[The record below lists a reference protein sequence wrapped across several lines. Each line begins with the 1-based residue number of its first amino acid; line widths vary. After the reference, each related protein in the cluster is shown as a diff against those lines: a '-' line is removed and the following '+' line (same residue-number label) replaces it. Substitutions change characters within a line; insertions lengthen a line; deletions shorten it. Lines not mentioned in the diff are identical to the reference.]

1 MQDAYMK
8 QVLSALDSSDAVF
21 RYAWYSA
28 RDKPMAN
35 INSGNLLVWNESTP
49 TLTSTGTI
57 YKAHTSAGPTV

>member
-1 MQDAYMK
+1 MK

-28 RDKPMAN
+28 RDMPMADT
-35 INSGNLLVWNESTP
+35 NSGNLLVWNDSTP

-57 YKAHTSAGPTV
+57 YKAHAGAGSTI